1 MLIYRC
7 PVLDVPGRLCR
18 RQCREHRAT
27 AGFVLSASCA
37 ARFPF
42 LPWSVQHSGS
52 YVNSHAQR
60 AFAAGE
66 WNQRLGVEG
75 SKQGRAGIVGRG
87 PRTGVVGQSGQ
98 FLEAFCA
105 ARGYTTR
112 SGSRS
117 AAAGVGHRSATWKIE
132 RWTRDR
138 ERIWSGQ
145 LAGGSDSVGS
155 IPRLGSSARV
165 VQLALRR
172 PSFRGLA
179 GQEGRCLSEEANQG
193 LLVGDKIA
201 QQNL

>member
-1 MLIYRC
+1 M
-7 PVLDVPGRLCR
+7 
-18 RQCREHRAT
+18 
-27 AGFVLSASCA
+27 
-37 ARFPF
+37 
-42 LPWSVQHSGS
+42 SVNVRIILADCGAN
-52 YVNSHAQR
+52 VNCIGCR

-66 WNQRLGVEG
+66 WSQRLTVEG

-138 ERIWSGQ
+138 ERTWSGQ
-145 LAGGSDSVGS
+145 LAGGSDPVGS
-155 IPRLGSSARV
+155 IPRLGYNSARV
-165 VQLALRR
+165 VQLTLRR
-172 PSFRGLA
+172 PSFRGLT

-201 QQNL
+201 QQDL